1 MNTKKRLICI
11 GACGL
16 GVIVLVAV
24 VLLVQLLPKKGSGT
38 DVTGNGDVTP
48 TYARELDEIYT
59 ITDRQ
64 IASVGIKNASGE
76 YELFRDGDGNI
87 KMRGAENVPLLSET
101 ASNLFKSVLVIYSES
116 LIEDDC
122 KDLSVYGLDEPAA
135 TLSVNS
141 TRGFSDIFYIGDK
154 TPDGGAY
161 YFLKDGDT
169 TVWCVNT
176 YFAQRVLKARNEFF
190 DLTISKPYELTDF
203 LSLSIDFNDKSRNY
217 EFRFCTQEEID
228 ANLYADSMVMT
239 SPFTFGAS
247 SENVRAAAESVA
259 SLSAEDVV
267 CENPTEEDLKDLGFS
282 SSSPVVRIG
291 FQVDVSQSTVNGAE
305 NPYYDASA
313 TESKKI
319 TLYSTYMLGGRADG
333 HLYLMYDDIDAV
345 YAVSGDLF
353 GFVDYTPDKFC
364 QGNVFIRYLNEL
376 SAFEVSGGGITRK
389 FDVSTEV
396 ADDGKVTYFAS
407 YNGKELT
414 ASYMQN
420 LYREIVSV
428 TNLGMSDDPGGKAAV
443 TVICFGINGQDSK
456 VEFVPLD
463 EDGLYYFCRVNG
475 SGHFYVSS
483 ALIDRIL
490 ADAQALSEGKAV
502 NFEY

>member
-64 IASVGIKNASGE
+64 IASVGIKNAS
-76 YELFRDGDGNI
+76 GDGNI

-239 SPFTFGAS
+239 SPFTFRKGARGGRKRRFAFRGGRCLREPDGGRPERS
-247 SENVRAAAESVA
+247 RIFVFVARRPHRFSGRCFSIDRQRRGEPVLRRFRHRKQENNALFDLYAGRQGGRA
-259 SLSAEDVV
+259 SLS
-267 CENPTEEDLKDLGFS
+267 
-282 SSSPVVRIG
+282 
-291 FQVDVSQSTVNGAE
+291 
-305 NPYYDASA
+305 
-313 TESKKI
+313 
-319 TLYSTYMLGGRADG
+319 
-333 HLYLMYDDIDAV
+333 
-345 YAVSGDLF
+345 
-353 GFVDYTPDKFC
+353 
-364 QGNVFIRYLNEL
+364 
-376 SAFEVSGGGITRK
+376 
-389 FDVSTEV
+389 
-396 ADDGKVTYFAS
+396 
-407 YNGKELT
+407 
-414 ASYMQN
+414 
-420 LYREIVSV
+420 
-428 TNLGMSDDPGGKAAV
+428 
-443 TVICFGINGQDSK
+443 
-456 VEFVPLD
+456 
-463 EDGLYYFCRVNG
+463 
-475 SGHFYVSS
+475 YV
-483 ALIDRIL
+483 
-490 ADAQALSEGKAV
+490 
-502 NFEY
+502 